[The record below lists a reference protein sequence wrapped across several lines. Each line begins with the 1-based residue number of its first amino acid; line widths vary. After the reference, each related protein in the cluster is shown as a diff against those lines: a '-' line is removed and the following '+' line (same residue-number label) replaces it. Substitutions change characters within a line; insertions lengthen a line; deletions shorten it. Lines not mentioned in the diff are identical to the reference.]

1 MKKSAFYNCYELFDE
16 LIAKCEDAFSQHNKN
31 SYHFSPAKQ
40 WEDTGISH
48 IVLQR
53 DTAFELNGIG
63 FNLVTSKPIENSETA
78 VIGNELKE
86 IKNNRKF
93 CRVSIIQIDD
103 VDDEQKAYNLIRK
116 IEYVKYH
123 YFPLGYMIRTS
134 SEEQKEIVR
143 VSKSAIKKGI
153 SFEKIGNLLN
163 SKFLENKSV
172 KNVKTVFVTAEDF
185 DYSLLTSVAEKNS
198 EITKTLNHIMQ
209 GINFDCSACNLK
221 PICDEVEGMRE
232 LHFKNSGMM

>member
-1 MKKSAFYNCYELFDE
+1 
-16 LIAKCEDAFSQHNKN
+16 
-31 SYHFSPAKQ
+31 
-40 WEDTGISH
+40 
-48 IVLQR
+48 
-53 DTAFELNGIG
+53 
-63 FNLVTSKPIENSETA
+63 
-78 VIGNELKE
+78 
-86 IKNNRKF
+86 
-93 CRVSIIQIDD
+93 
-103 VDDEQKAYNLIRK
+103 
-116 IEYVKYH
+116 
-123 YFPLGYMIRTS
+123 MIRTS

-172 KNVKTVFVTAEDF
+172 KNVKTAEDL

>member
-1 MKKSAFYNCYELFDE
+1 MNFFDE
-16 LIAKCEDAFSQHNKN
+16 LIAKCEDAFSKHNKN

-163 SKFLENKSV
+163 
-172 KNVKTVFVTAEDF
+172 
-185 DYSLLTSVAEKNS
+185 
-198 EITKTLNHIMQ
+198 
-209 GINFDCSACNLK
+209 
-221 PICDEVEGMRE
+221 
-232 LHFKNSGMM
+232 

>member
-1 MKKSAFYNCYELFDE
+1 MNFFDE

-63 FNLVTSKPIENSETA
+63 FNLVTSKPIENSETV

-153 SFEKIGNLLN
+153 SFEKIGNLLI

-198 EITKTLNHIMQ
+198 EITKTHPLPILA
-209 GINFDCSACNLK
+209 GAVLTSAAVS
-221 PICDEVEGMRE
+221 PILG
-232 LHFKNSGMM
+232 

>member
-1 MKKSAFYNCYELFDE
+1 M
-16 LIAKCEDAFSQHNKN
+16 
-31 SYHFSPAKQ
+31 
-40 WEDTGISH
+40 
-48 IVLQR
+48 
-53 DTAFELNGIG
+53 
-63 FNLVTSKPIENSETA
+63 
-78 VIGNELKE
+78 
-86 IKNNRKF
+86 
-93 CRVSIIQIDD
+93 SIIQIDD

-143 VSKSAIKKGI
+143 VSKSAIKKEI
-153 SFEKIGNLLN
+153 SFEKICNLLN

-185 DYSLLTSVAEKNS
+185 EYSLLTSVAEKNS

>member
-1 MKKSAFYNCYELFDE
+1 MNFFDE
-16 LIAKCEDAFSQHNKN
+16 LIAKCEDAFSRHNKN

-103 VDDEQKAYNLIRK
+103 VDDEQKAYNLIRN

>member
-1 MKKSAFYNCYELFDE
+1 MNFFDE
-16 LIAKCEDAFSQHNKN
+16 LIAKCESAFSQHNKN
-31 SYHFSPAKQ
+31 SYYFSPAKQ

-63 FNLVTSKPIENSETA
+63 FNLVTSKPIENSET
-78 VIGNELKE
+78 VIIGDDLNK
-86 IKNNRKF
+86 IKQSRKF

-185 DYSLLTSVAEKNS
+185 DY
-198 EITKTLNHIMQ
+198 
-209 GINFDCSACNLK
+209 
-221 PICDEVEGMRE
+221 
-232 LHFKNSGMM
+232 

>member
-1 MKKSAFYNCYELFDE
+1 MNFFDE
-16 LIAKCEDAFSQHNKN
+16 LIAKCEDTFSQHNKN

-153 SFEKIGNLLN
+153 
-163 SKFLENKSV
+163 
-172 KNVKTVFVTAEDF
+172 
-185 DYSLLTSVAEKNS
+185 
-198 EITKTLNHIMQ
+198 
-209 GINFDCSACNLK
+209 
-221 PICDEVEGMRE
+221 
-232 LHFKNSGMM
+232 

>member
-1 MKKSAFYNCYELFDE
+1 MNFFDE

-103 VDDEQKAYNLIRK
+103 VDDEQKHIILF
-116 IEYVKYH
+116 VKLNMLNITI
-123 YFPLGYMIRTS
+123 FRL
-134 SEEQKEIVR
+134 
-143 VSKSAIKKGI
+143 AI
-153 SFEKIGNLLN
+153 
-163 SKFLENKSV
+163 
-172 KNVKTVFVTAEDF
+172 
-185 DYSLLTSVAEKNS
+185 
-198 EITKTLNHIMQ
+198 
-209 GINFDCSACNLK
+209 
-221 PICDEVEGMRE
+221 
-232 LHFKNSGMM
+232 

>member
-1 MKKSAFYNCYELFDE
+1 MNFFDE
-16 LIAKCEDAFSQHNKN
+16 LIAKCEDTFSQHNKN

-103 VDDEQKAYNLIRK
+103 VDDEQKAYNLIRN

-185 DYSLLTSVAEKNS
+185 DYSLLSR
-198 EITKTLNHIMQ
+198 
-209 GINFDCSACNLK
+209 SAASN
-221 PICDEVEGMRE
+221 
-232 LHFKNSGMM
+232 

>member
-1 MKKSAFYNCYELFDE
+1 MNFFDE

-31 SYHFSPAKQ
+31 SYYFSPAKQ

-53 DTAFELNGIG
+53 DTAFELNGI
-63 FNLVTSKPIENSETA
+63 ET
-78 VIGNELKE
+78 VIIGDDLNK
-86 IKNNRKF
+86 IKQSRKF

>member
-1 MKKSAFYNCYELFDE
+1 MNFFDE
-16 LIAKCEDAFSQHNKN
+16 LISKSEELISDYERKAFDFDRSNAWQ
-31 SYHFSPAKQ
+31 
-40 WEDTGISH
+40 DTGASH

-53 DTAFELNGIG
+53 DTAFELDGFG
-63 FNLVTSKPIENSETA
+63 FNLVTSKPLEKSET
-78 VIGNELKE
+78 VLIGEDLGKVKKSE
-86 IKNNRKF
+86 KF
-93 CRVSIIQIDD
+93 CRVSIIEIDD

-143 VSKSAIKKGI
+143 VAKSAIKKGI
-153 SFEKIGNLLN
+153 SFEKVGNLLN
-163 SKFLENKSV
+163 SKFLENESV
-172 KNVKTVFVTAEDF
+172 KNVKTVFITREDF
-185 DYSLLTSVAEKNS
+185 DFSPLEVLAQKNS
-198 EITKTLNHIMQ
+198 EITKTLNHIMK

-232 LHFKNSGMM
+232 LHFKNSKM